1 MTITLKDI
9 PLPEFGMPEARPG
22 HLTVGRYR
30 ASSQN
35 DVLTP

>member
-1 MTITLKDI
+1 VELPAGSDTIAAA
-9 PLPEFGMPEARPG
+9 GMPGARPA

-35 DVLTP
+35 DVLLP